1 MPVFLEMSVMIV
13 SILSRRLYL
22 SLVNIGQW
30 RKNWFNVSISNPQL
44 QIGLSV
50 SKKLC
55 LNLCSLKWLRPTRRR
70 VSKISRF
77 GWLTLKTSLLRG
89 LIRFK
94 IFFLKVEYE
103 GELQIKMNEELRKA
117 ATCFK
122 GNKLRKVATCFKA
135 NKLSLNA
142 SKTKYFLFHSTT
154 KNCYLNC
161 VN

>member
-1 MPVFLEMSVMIV
+1 MSVFLEMTVMIV
-13 SILSRRLYL
+13 SILSRKLYL
-22 SLVNIGQW
+22 SLVNLGQW
-30 RKNWFNVSISNPQL
+30 RKNWFNVSISKPQM

-55 LNLCSLKWLRPTRRR
+55 LNLCSLKWLRPTCRR

-103 GELQIKMNEELRKA
+103 GELQITMNEELRKA
-117 ATCFK
+117 VTCFK
-122 GNKLRKVATCFKA
+122 ANKLRNVGTCFKA

-142 SKTKYFLFHSTT
+142 SKTKYSLFHSTR
-154 KNCYLNC
+154 KNC
-161 VN
+161 

>member
-1 MPVFLEMSVMIV
+1 M
-13 SILSRRLYL
+13 
-22 SLVNIGQW
+22 
-30 RKNWFNVSISNPQL
+30 
-44 QIGLSV
+44 
-50 SKKLC
+50 
-55 LNLCSLKWLRPTRRR
+55 
-70 VSKISRF
+70 SKISRF
-77 GWLTLKTSLLRG
+77 GCLTLKTSLLGG

-122 GNKLRKVATCFKA
+122 ANKLRKVATCFKA